1 VIASRLVTLLAAAP
15 PADSGGPQEAAP
27 LTGWERLAED
37 ILFTASSVGV
47 VVLFLGFLL
56 CLYRIIRGPTLVDR
70 GLGSDTLALQVV
82 GIAILITITA
92 RTLYFF
98 DAALIVAILG
108 FATTVAFAQFIA
120 RRGAV

>member
-1 VIASRLVTLLAAAP
+1 VIADRFITLLAAAP
-15 PADSGGPQEAAP
+15 PAEADAEEARP
-27 LTGWERLAED
+27 PTGWEQLAED
-37 ILFTASSVGV
+37 VLFGVTNAGVIILFIA
-47 VVLFLGFLL
+47 FLL

-98 DAALIVAILG
+98 DAVLIVSILG